1 MKHEQQVVIKKDK
14 GKPKGREITLMALKD
29 FGLIPSTG
37 FTIIVERP
45 RKTFISTICQR
56 SNFSAVLMVY

>member
-14 GKPKGREITLMALKD
+14 GKTKGREITLMALKD

-37 FTIIVERP
+37 FIIIEERL
-45 RKTFISTICQR
+45 RKNFISI
-56 SNFSAVLMVY
+56 

>member
-29 FGLIPSTG
+29 FGLIPSTS

-45 RKTFISTICQR
+45 RKTFISSYLSKIK
-56 SNFSAVLMVY
+56 F